1 MVNTYILKCEEIW
14 FTLRRGE
21 EDNNSGVEI
30 VIQKREREWS

>member
-1 MVNTYILKCEEIW
+1 LVYLEEM
-14 FTLRRGE
+14 RGE